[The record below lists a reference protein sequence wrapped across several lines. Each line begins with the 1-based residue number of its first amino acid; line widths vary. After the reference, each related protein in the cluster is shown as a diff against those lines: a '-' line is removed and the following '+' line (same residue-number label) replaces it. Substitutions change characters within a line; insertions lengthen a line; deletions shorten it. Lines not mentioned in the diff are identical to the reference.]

1 MRKWLVLLL
10 AIAFLYALPKLN
22 TRGRRRDF
30 PLMKRVN
37 ETINILAAALLVVYL
52 VAFLYWLW
60 TEVIR

>member
-10 AIAFLYALPKLN
+10 AIALLYALPKLN
-22 TRGRRRDF
+22 TRGRRNRF
-30 PLMKRVN
+30 PLLKKIDEAVN
-37 ETINILAAALLVVYL
+37 VVAAVLLAVYL